1 MLFDGIG
8 VHVDDKITQRQIE
21 KAEKM
26 LIAITDIN
34 TIEQIYFSIENG
46 EVVADILYKRTR
58 KYKFT
63 I

>member
-1 MLFDGIG
+1 MMFDGIN
-8 VHVDDKITQRQIE
+8 VHADDKIAQDQIE

-34 TIEQIYFSIENG
+34 AIEQVYFSLENG
-46 EVVADILYKRTR
+46 EVAADILYKRTR